1 MLKDLLEAVFGEVLQ
16 RLHLEFHSGISICW
30 VSLESQCNVISMW
43 ILAGRSI
50 CRISLTQEDQFRG
63 PLCNADV
70 ATLLHMF
77 MWKDPGKLRLC
88 CLPGG
93 GGGEGILEVQRVVMC
108 PIRD

>member
-1 MLKDLLEAVFGEVLQ
+1 
-16 RLHLEFHSGISICW
+16 
-30 VSLESQCNVISMW
+30 
-43 ILAGRSI
+43 
-50 CRISLTQEDQFRG
+50 
-63 PLCNADV
+63 
-70 ATLLHMF
+70 